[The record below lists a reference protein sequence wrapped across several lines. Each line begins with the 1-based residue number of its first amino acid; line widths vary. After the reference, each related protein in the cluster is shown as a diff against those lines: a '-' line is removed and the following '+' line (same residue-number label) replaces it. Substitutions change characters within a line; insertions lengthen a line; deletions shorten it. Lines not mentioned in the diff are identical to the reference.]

1 MRTRGRRDLA
11 PAGAWA
17 VATDSGGEAGLGRR
31 TWSHAFGVI
40 WGRKNSKA
48 AHYLVAES
56 YKLKPYFLQSM
67 KNPHFSLETV
77 IPNTGRLKKLTVL
90 LGPFSLA

>member
-1 MRTRGRRDLA
+1 MSCCVRTRGRRDLT

-17 VATDSGGEAGLGRR
+17 VATDSGGEAGLG
-31 TWSHAFGVI
+31 WQALSHAFGVI

-56 YKLKPYFLQSM
+56 YKLKPYFLQCM
-67 KNPHFSLETV
+67 KNPHFSV
-77 IPNTGRLKKLTVL
+77 SPWKQ
-90 LGPFSLA
+90 